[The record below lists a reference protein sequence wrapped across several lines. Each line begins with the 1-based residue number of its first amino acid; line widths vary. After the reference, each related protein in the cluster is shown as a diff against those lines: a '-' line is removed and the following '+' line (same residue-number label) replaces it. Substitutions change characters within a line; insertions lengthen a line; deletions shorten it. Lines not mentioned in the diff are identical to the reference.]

1 MFIFCMH
8 PITSDDFWRVAT
20 IVGTLAGVGFG
31 AWLTARWQRKKW
43 ILDNRVAEYRGIL
56 DALNSY
62 RFALTE
68 YYSLY
73 KIALVAV
80 PAQKKYDDQIA
91 LARTQSAVSN
101 AFADRIFIRG
111 AVKRS
116 GARKE
121 WGELAAKLLA
131 DKSPIEELLK
141 IIDSIHSKLVKA
153 FQDDLNLNDA

>member
-1 MFIFCMH
+1 MH

-20 IVGTLAGVGFG
+20 IVGTLAGVAFG

-43 ILDNRVAEYRGIL
+43 ILDNKASEYRSIF

-73 KIALVAV
+73 KIALVEV

-91 LARTQSAVSN
+91 LAKTLSAVSN
-101 AFADRIFIRG
+101 AFADRIFIHD

-131 DKSPIEELLK
+131 DTSTIEELLK
-141 IIDSIHSKLVKA
+141 IIDSIHNKLVKT
-153 FQDDLNLNDA
+153 FKDDLKLNDA